1 MAIVVTP
8 TCIQTIEFN
17 VTTAQGSS
25 RVMLITGKMPI
36 DMRVDSTDIIQKES
50 YKVLLDPRL
59 DPGKFRKATAT
70 VSLGT
75 LVQINNNATSS
86 EIIWKIDDAQATLD
100 DEANRVQ
107 LVVDI
112 SLTARGS
119 QGVIVQAQSLMFQV
133 TTLALI

>member
-1 MAIVVTP
+1 
-8 TCIQTIEFN
+8 
-17 VTTAQGSS
+17 
-25 RVMLITGKMPI
+25 
-36 DMRVDSTDIIQKES
+36 
-50 YKVLLDPRL
+50 
-59 DPGKFRKATAT
+59 
-70 VSLGT
+70 LGT

-86 EIIWKIDDAQATLD
+86 EITWKIDDAQATLD